1 MKRHPAA
8 TLRPLPPNRHRTRRR
23 RRRTLRPA
31 PPRCQAQL
39 EFESRKDLVAI
50 FGGIVRI
57 EHNGEFPGLSY
68 VLDNDGVLV
77 TLFEGC
83 VRSWAG
89 ARAVVRAGGGERGG
103 AGGVSVVDAGGGDQ
117 GSRSRHQAQVW
128 CWQRAAPS
136 PLPLP

>member
-8 TLRPLPPNRHRTRRR
+8 TLRPLPPNRHRTRRRR

-57 EHNGEFPGLSY
+57 EHNGEFPGLRF
-68 VLDNDGVLV
+68 VRDNDGVLV

-89 ARAVVRAGGGERGG
+89 ARAGGRSCGRAEGSVGG
-103 AGGVSVVDAGGGDQ
+103 
-117 GSRSRHQAQVW
+117 
-128 CWQRAAPS
+128 RAA
-136 PLPLP
+136 